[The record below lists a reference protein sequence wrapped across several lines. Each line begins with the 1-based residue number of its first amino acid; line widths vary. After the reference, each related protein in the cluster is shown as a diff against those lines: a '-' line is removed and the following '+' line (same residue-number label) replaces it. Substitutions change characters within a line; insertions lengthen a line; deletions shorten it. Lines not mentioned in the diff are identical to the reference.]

1 MNDKNMSKIFTLS
14 IVISYLITF
23 LLMIFYSVSKF
34 GTVLDVIETQII
46 SGISLM
52 HLIVTII
59 YFVIWG
65 VNIAPLTR

>member
-14 IVISYLITF
+14 ILISYLIIF

-34 GTVLDVIETQII
+34 GTVLDVIEMQII